1 MSVDLVKDL
10 IRIHNLTGTAQEI
23 ADVLNA
29 KTETV
34 TNDELYT
41 VAGIIKELGP
51 DMARQVLTAFEAAT
65 AVDPLLKAVYYKIT
79 STGISF
85 ADPDTVALL
94 EQLQA
99 AGVLTQDQGDALKG
113 IGFRKKS
120 KWELAAGDGSVV
132 DADLVAAAL
141 NDNPAISRQ
150 VLLSAMRSESG
161 TRITLIIQEL
171 ADGYPTDRRQVFT
184 WHAGH
189 NLPSD
194 STIASVISQV
204 NQALSTIEV

>member
-1 MSVDLVKDL
+1 MSVELVKHL
-10 IRIHNLTGTAQEI
+10 VRVYSLSGTAQEI
-23 ADVLNA
+23 ADALNA

-51 DMARQVLTAFEAAT
+51 DAARGVIAAFEAAT

-99 AGVLTQDQGDALKG
+99 AGVFTQEQVDAMKS
-113 IGFRKKS
+113 IGFKKKS
-120 KWELAAGDGSVV
+120 KWELAAGDGAVV
-132 DADLVAAAL
+132 DADTVAAAL
-141 NDNPAISRQ
+141 NDNPTISRQ
-150 VLLSAMRSESG
+150 VLVSAMRQESG
-161 TRITLIIQEL
+161 TSITLVLQEL
-171 ADGYPTDRRQVFT
+171 ADGKQSGNRQAFVWRT
-184 WHAGH
+184 GQP
-189 NLPSD
+189 LPDDPVVSQ
-194 STIASVISQV
+194 VISSI
-204 NQALSTIEV
+204 NQSLSAIEV

>member
-1 MSVDLVKDL
+1 MSLQLVKDL
-10 IRIHNLTGTAQEI
+10 IHQHNLTGTAQEI
-23 ADVLNA
+23 TDVLNA

-204 NQALSTIEV
+204 NQALSAIEV

>member
-10 IRIHNLTGTAQEI
+10 IRQYNLTGTAQEI
-23 ADVLNA
+23 ADALNA

-41 VAGIIKELGP
+41 IAGITKELGP
-51 DMARQVLTAFEAAT
+51 DVARGVIAAFEAA
-65 AVDPLLKAVYYKIT
+65 AQADPLLKAVYYKIN

-85 ADPDTVALL
+85 SDPDTVAMM

-99 AGVLTQDQGDALKG
+99 VGVLTAEQVDALKG

-120 KWELAAGDGSVV
+120 KWELAAGDGAVIDV
-132 DADLVAAAL
+132 DTVAAAL

-150 VLLSAMRSESG
+150 VLLSATRSESG
-161 TRITLIIQEL
+161 ASITLVIQQL
-171 ADGYPTDRRQVFT
+171 ADGRPTNDRQVFT
-184 WHAGH
+184 WRAGEQ
-189 NLPSD
+189 LPSD
-194 STIASVISQV
+194 ATVAQVISQV
-204 NQALSTIEV
+204 NQALSAIEV

>member
-204 NQALSTIEV
+204 NQALSAIEV

>member
-1 MSVDLVKDL
+1 MSLQLVKDL

-23 ADVLNA
+23 ADALNA

>member
-120 KWELAAGDGSVV
+120 KWELAAGDGAVV
-132 DADLVAAAL
+132 DADTIAAAL
-141 NDNPAISRQ
+141 NDNPTLSRQ
-150 VLLSAMRSESG
+150 VLVSAVRQESG
-161 TRITLIIQEL
+161 TSITLVIQQL
-171 ADGYPTDRRQVFT
+171 ADGKPSGNRQAFVWRT
-184 WHAGH
+184 GQS
-189 NLPSD
+189 LPDDPVVSQ
-194 STIASVISQV
+194 VISSI
-204 NQALSTIEV
+204 NQSLSAIEV